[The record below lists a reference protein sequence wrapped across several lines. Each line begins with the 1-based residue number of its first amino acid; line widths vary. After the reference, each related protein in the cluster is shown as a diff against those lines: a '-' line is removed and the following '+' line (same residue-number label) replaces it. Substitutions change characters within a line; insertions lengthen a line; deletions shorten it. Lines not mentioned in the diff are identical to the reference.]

1 MKRNLF
7 AYILIFASLLT
18 ITSCRKENSS
28 QVPLVAVDITIN
40 LNDPQFINLAV
51 PTGWIYLT
59 GGSMGLIVYRNNN
72 TDFTCYDRHSP
83 YNVDEYCR
91 VSVSDD
97 NITAIDECS
106 DSQWVLTDGQVVLGP
121 AEAPL
126 RAYQTNY
133 NPPYLRIY
141 N

>member
-1 MKRNLF
+1 MTSR
-7 AYILIFASLLT
+7 LLR
-18 ITSCRKENSS
+18 ITLLALTTLVFYACRKDNNS

-40 LNDPQFINLAV
+40 LNDPQFIDLAV

-59 GGSMGLIVYRNNN
+59 GGSMGLIVYRNN
-72 TDFTCYDRHSP
+72 DSEFSCYDRHSP
-83 YNVDEYCR
+83 YNVEEYCR

-97 NITAIDECS
+97 NITIVDECS
-106 DSQWVLTDGQVVLGP
+106 DSQWVLIDGQVINGP

-126 RAYQTNY
+126 RSYSTNY
-133 NPPYLRIY
+133 NPPFLRIY